1 MKKTSIRTIASAL
14 ELSAATVSRALS
26 DSPLVAPETRRKIL
40 ESARELGY
48 RRTQKRKRLM
58 VALSDRFYRGVYDLS
73 LLEEILQ
80 QCRSRD
86 YELLLATESN
96 FHSLKEY
103 AVDGLF
109 SLCYNRKTNQ
119 QLARSYRCPLVCFNN
134 YECHREGI
142 FSVNS
147 DEAGAIAA
155 AVELF
160 HANGH
165 RRIALLAG
173 VNIGYSNWKR
183 REQFQLAIDRRP
195 ELTGFLYE
203 FYVGTEFVELTP
215 RIRADK
221 VTALLL
227 PHEGFDLHL
236 LRHLEKAALHV
247 PRDISVIAWENPQL
261 SKHTL
266 PPLTTFCQNYPRM
279 ADEGIRLLE
288 NLLQLSERQP
298 RNILIPYLSLKR
310 QSVAP
315 PLLTGKR
322 RPLLPGIACGPSLF
336 ATGENR
342 NGGG

>member
-119 QLARSYRCPLVCFNN
+119 QL
-134 YECHREGI
+134 
-142 FSVNS
+142 
-147 DEAGAIAA
+147 
-155 AVELF
+155 
-160 HANGH
+160 
-165 RRIALLAG
+165 
-173 VNIGYSNWKR
+173 
-183 REQFQLAIDRRP
+183 FQQ
-195 ELTGFLYE
+195 
-203 FYVGTEFVELTP
+203 
-215 RIRADK
+215 
-221 VTALLL
+221 
-227 PHEGFDLHL
+227 
-236 LRHLEKAALHV
+236 LRV
-247 PRDISVIAWENPQL
+247 PP
-261 SKHTL
+261 
-266 PPLTTFCQNYPRM
+266 
-279 ADEGIRLLE
+279 GG
-288 NLLQLSERQP
+288 NLLCELR
-298 RNILIPYLSLKR
+298 
-310 QSVAP
+310 
-315 PLLTGKR
+315 
-322 RPLLPGIACGPSLF
+322 
-336 ATGENR
+336 
-342 NGGG
+342 